1 MQRKRM
7 VIQILG
13 ASAPGVMGSVKVIAR
28 HLTHD
33 PLVAR
38 ISFERNPADDLVNLH
53 ILSVDPENVWH
64 RLSIQSHRLPDV
76 REILANCWIVIHQG
90 QHGWR
95 DYAVLAHVDR
105 RVRVARRT
113 G

>member
-1 MQRKRM
+1 M

-13 ASAPGVMGSVKVIAR
+13 ASTPGVIGSVKVLAR

-38 ISFERNPADDLVNLH
+38 MSFERNQADDLVNVHLH
-53 ILSVDPENVWH
+53 SVHPENVWH
-64 RLSIQSHRLPDV
+64 RLTIQLYRIPAV
-76 REILANCWIVIHQG
+76 REVLANRWIVISEG
-90 QHGWR
+90 THGWQ

-105 RVRVARRT
+105 RVRISRRAE
-113 G
+113 